1 MMMLIKTTRNAMKP
15 KATFF
20 YRFNLIIMKYM
31 ILFCFQEKWESNLSS
46 VSVIPKTPS
55 VCLVRRITVYSI

>member
-1 MMMLIKTTRNAMKP
+1 MKP